1 MRKAVNLNEGTLA
14 QAQIAPRSTIGRSS
28 RLSLLILSAAICFL
42 SYMDSDFNQSSFMKL
57 ARAEE
62 YDEDFEDPLSLD
74 PTNGGISHKEGVKV
88 LDFDETLD

>member
-1 MRKAVNLNEGTLA
+1 
-14 QAQIAPRSTIGRSS
+14 
-28 RLSLLILSAAICFL
+28 
-42 SYMDSDFNQSSFMKL
+42 MKL

-74 PTNGGISHKEGVKV
+74 PTNGGISNKEHVKI